1 MSFSQKIL
9 DYHFA
14 LSPDWKLPQGVEI
27 LFPYSEKE
35 TREVMQSFYEKYYAD
50 AEERVLLLGINP
62 GRHGAGVT
70 GIPFTDPVRLEDP
83 CGIENEFPKRAELS
97 SIFVYEVVQAMGGP
111 GAFYRRFYI
120 SSLSPLGFLKEG
132 KNYNYYDEKALQE
145 AVEPYIIRHLRDQID
160 MGCRREVAF
169 SLGKGK
175 NFAYLKK
182 LNEKHGFFG
191 QVKPLPHPRWV
202 MQYRRKKLAEFV
214 EEYRDKLNFR

>member
-14 LSPDWKLPQGVEI
+14 LKPDWKLPQGVEI

-35 TREVMQSFYEKYYAD
+35 TREVMQSFYEKYYDD

-70 GIPFTDPVRLEDP
+70 GIPFTDPVRLEAP

-111 GAFYRRFYI
+111 KAFYRRFYI

-145 AVEPYIIRHLRDQID
+145 AVEPYIIRHLQDQID
-160 MGCRREVAF
+160 MGCQRDVAF
-169 SLGKGK
+169 SMGKGK

-191 QVKPLPHPRWV
+191 RVKALPHPRWV

-214 EEYRDKLNFR
+214 EEYRDKLS